1 MIPSSLPTRP
11 PPHRHIHVTHDNIGH
26 PPRHATLTKPR
37 LTNITSTHK

>member
-1 MIPSSLPTRP
+1 MIPSSLPTR